1 MPRRIIH
8 GTLTFLL
15 AFGLVFALV
24 PAAPVGSETRGLPP
38 LAPAPL
44 DGLAASLQRGELTE
58 AQYSLV
64 RAMSLF
70 DLKGVRA
77 KYGWVEAPDPRSA
90 TLILRDLNLRLP
102 LLSGED
108 RQNGEAI
115 FKRPDDGRGR
125 DPASV
130 KYRVP
135 SRFLCSAHIC
145 VHFVDSTE
153 DAPPIDDNDGD
164 TIPDWVQW
172 TAFTFEQV
180 WRRDVFRAGFRSP
193 KSDLTSRKHGPD
205 GRLDIYLADLGSG
218 FFGYCTSDDP
228 NVAPQR
234 DVSAFCV
241 VDNDFSSSQFPYLD
255 RVHALRIAA
264 SHEFF
269 HAIQFAYDISED
281 PWLMEGTAVWA
292 EDHVY
297 DGINDNLRY
306 VDSSPLR
313 YPRMSIDDGVGMR
326 PYGSWIF
333 FRFLSEQFSAR
344 REGDPTIIRE
354 IWDSADAR
362 QNAPNRY
369 SIKAVAEA
377 VSRHGATFENVL
389 SDFGVWNYF
398 AGSFYEEGWSYRTP
412 ILPRIFQISR
422 LRAGVRRTRLLRH
435 LSTEYVIFQPAGA
448 RRRTALDIS
457 VDAPP
462 SNRGPAAKVIVH
474 FTSGK
479 LRVIPLAL
487 DAHGDDATTIQFGR
501 NSVYQAILVLTNAS
515 TRFNCWKGTLY
526 SCQGRPTDERLPFR
540 FQARLVR

>member
-1 MPRRIIH
+1 M
-8 GTLTFLL
+8 
-15 AFGLVFALV
+15 GLVFALV
-24 PAAPVGSETRGLPP
+24 PPAPVGSETRGLPP
-38 LAPAPL
+38 LAPAPA
-44 DGLAASLQRGELTE
+44 DGLTASLARREISDAEYAL
-58 AQYSLV
+58 A
-64 RAMSLF
+64 RARSLF
-70 DLKGVRA
+70 DLKGTRA
-77 KYGWVEAPDPRSA
+77 KYGGVAAPDPRAA
-90 TLILRDLNLRLP
+90 TLILRDLKLRLG

-108 RQNGEAI
+108 RQNGERV
-115 FKRPDDGRGR
+115 FQRPDDGRAR

-135 SRFLCSAHIC
+135 SRFLCAAHLC

-153 DAPPIDDNDGD
+153 HAPPAGDADGD

-172 TAFTFEQV
+172 TAYTFEQV
-180 WRRDVFRAGFRSP
+180 WKRDVFRAGFRAP

-228 NVAPQR
+228 NAAPQR

-241 VDNDFSSSQFPYLD
+241 VDNDFNSSQFPYID
-255 RVHALRIAA
+255 AVHALRIAA

-292 EDHVY
+292 EDYAY

-306 VDSSPLR
+306 VETSPLR
-313 YPRMSIDDGVGMR
+313 YPRMSIDDGLGMR
-326 PYGSWIF
+326 PYGAWIF
-333 FRFLSEQFSAR
+333 FRFLSEQFSAKN
-344 REGDPTIIRE
+344 ELDPTIIRE

-362 QNAPNRY
+362 RGAPNRY
-369 SIKAVAEA
+369 SILAVEEA
-377 VSRHGATFENVL
+377 VSRHGAKFGNVL

-398 AGSFYEEGWSYRTP
+398 AGSFYEEGASYRTP

-422 LRAGVRRTRLLRH
+422 LRFGLRRTRLLRH
-435 LSTEYVIFQPAGA
+435 LSTEYVVFRPAGA
-448 RRRTALDIS
+448 RRRAALDINL
-457 VDAPP
+457 DAPP
-462 SNRGPAAKVIVH
+462 LNRGPAAKVILH
-474 FTSGK
+474 LQSGR

-487 DAHGDDATTIQFGR
+487 DSHGDATTRVQFGR
-501 NSVYQAILVLTNAS
+501 SSVYQVILVLTNAS

-526 SCQGRPTDERLPFR
+526 SCQGKPTDERLPFR
-540 FQARLVR
+540 FQVRLVR